1 LINYLKISMSIPKH
15 LKHKPIL
22 GVENYEIIDGK
33 YAGNSDA
40 KAISIGKAQWDNNEI
55 SAKVFRHTGTK
66 WSRQSEEL
74 PLHRVLDLA
83 NLILSAYLQKQ
94 GNYVQST
101 ILNEEI
107 IEPDE
112 YEKIKEYIKD
122 NPYLEERIRELQ
134 NTLKKIQK

>member
-1 LINYLKISMSIPKH
+1 MSIPKH

>member
-1 LINYLKISMSIPKH
+1 MSIPKH

-22 GVENYEIIDGK
+22 GVDDYESIDGQ

-40 KAISIGKAQWDNNEI
+40 KAILIGKAQWDNEEI
-55 SAKVFRHTGTK
+55 SAKVFRHTGEK

-94 GNYVQST
+94 GNYIQST

-107 IEPDE
+107 FEPDE

-122 NPYLEERIRELQ
+122 NPYLEERIRELE
-134 NTLKKIQK
+134 NTLKKIRK

>member
-1 LINYLKISMSIPKH
+1 MGIPKH
-15 LKHKPIL
+15 LGHKPIL
-22 GVENYEIIDGK
+22 ASDNYDSIDGK

-40 KAISIGKAQWDNNEI
+40 KAISIGKAQFDNEEI
-55 SAKVFRHTGTK
+55 SAKVFRHTGKK
-66 WSRQSEEL
+66 WSQQSEEL

-101 ILNEEI
+101 ILNEKI
-107 IEPDE
+107 VEPTE

-122 NPYLEERIRELQ
+122 NPYLEERIRELE

>member
-1 LINYLKISMSIPKH
+1 MNIPKN

-22 GVENYEIIDGK
+22 GVDDYESIDGK

-40 KAISIGKAQWDNNEI
+40 KAISIGKAQWDSNEI
-55 SAKVFRHTGTK
+55 SAKVFRHTGKK

-101 ILNEEI
+101 ILNEKI
-107 IEPDE
+107 FEPTE

-122 NPYLEERIRELQ
+122 NPYLEERIRELE